1 MEIFTRIAALQH
13 GMCLK
18 PIAVDYARVD
28 GRPVQEKL
36 RCNFFGCSCRD
47 EEQEPGVTCS
57 DYKVRFLCQCKHNM
71 NADSPSKFI
80 NVIVYIKSD

>member
-1 MEIFTRIAALQH
+1 
-13 GMCLK
+13 MCLK

-80 NVIVYIKSD
+80 NVIVYIKSDY